1 MKSRFSRSCDCVAV
15 WDSIKS
21 LSMFRQLALL
31 LILVVAGSC
40 SGDLPSSAV
49 SDSQAERDFGIL
61 RSSTSIV
68 ALLRERD
75 IRSPDLSAPD
85 PLLQLQREL
94 AKSDPAGTF
103 AGITYDLTR
112 GNSLLVDWLVQTP
125 NRWGRKA
132 DDLTWFEMG
141 CKDCEPDISLPVCST
156 DADCKG
162 GTCVAI
168 WPRTPGLRTA
178 TRKVC
183 LGHSDALPVRIHDL
197 VASARPSVDIVELQ
211 PAPTG
216 RYTAAL
222 RAAIAE
228 LAFSRRQIEVRVLIG
243 QFPPK
248 GVDAAAFLKELTETA
263 RNIPGSRVTVS
274 VAAMR
279 TCTVMES
286 CNSFSWNHG
295 KFIVVDG
302 REAMVGGHNLWT
314 EDYLTDN
321 PVHDLSMQVKGPAA
335 ASASRFAD
343 RLWGY
348 VCTNLNYKD
357 SISLV
362 TYVPRQS
369 EPSQR
374 CPAAL
379 ATRRPAAGTGGV
391 EIMGVGRLGAGITDD
406 FANQSELARDLMF
419 GAARKTIRVSQQDLG
434 FRLGRS
440 DTLFPESSLDEMIDL
455 MERDGD
461 VYVVLS
467 NPGSIGNG
475 GSPYYNDV
483 PMQALA
489 KRLKDN
495 IQKRIDTADPRS
507 RYAIRKGPD
516 PVNALL
522 CDHFHLAPFRF
533 GPDDSWPGGKTIAN
547 HAKLWMV
554 DDRIF
559 YLGSDNMYPVNLQ
572 EFGFIVDD
580 GKAANTL
587 LESYWKP
594 LWQWSSR
601 AAVSGTG
608 VDKCI
613 FRELIK

>member
-1 MKSRFSRSCDCVAV
+1 M
-15 WDSIKS
+15 S
-21 LSMFRQLALL
+21 LSMFRRFVLL
-31 LILVVAGSC
+31 LVLAVVGSC

-49 SDSQAERDFGIL
+49 GDSQAERDFGIL

-68 ALLRERD
+68 ALVKERD
-75 IRSPDLSAPD
+75 IRPPDLAAPD
-85 PLLQLQREL
+85 PLQQLQREL
-94 AKSDPAGTF
+94 AKSDPTGSF

-112 GNSLLVDWLVQTP
+112 GNGLLVDWLVQTP
-125 NRWGRKA
+125 NRWGRRA

-162 GTCVAI
+162 GTCTAI
-168 WPRTPGLRTA
+168 WPRTPGLRA
-178 TRKVC
+178 AARKVC
-183 LGHSDALPVRIHDL
+183 LGHSDALPLRIHDL
-197 VASARPSVDIVELQ
+197 VASARQSVDIVELQ

-216 RYTAAL
+216 RFTAAL

-228 LAFSRRQIEVRVLIG
+228 LAFSRRQIEVRVLVG

-248 GVDAAAFLKELTETA
+248 GVDAEAFLKELVETA
-263 RNIPGSRVTVS
+263 RDIPGSRVTVS
-274 VAAMR
+274 VSAMR
-279 TCTVMES
+279 TCTVLES

-302 REAMVGGHNLWT
+302 REAIVGGHNLWT

-321 PVHDLSMQVKGPAA
+321 PVHDLSMQVRGPAA

-343 RLWGY
+343 RLWSY
-348 VCTNLNYKD
+348 VCSNLNYKD

-362 TYVPRQS
+362 SYAPGES
-369 EPSQR
+369 EFGQR
-374 CPAAL
+374 CPSAL
-379 ATRRPAAGTGGV
+379 ATRRAAVGTGSV
-391 EIMGVGRLGAGITDD
+391 EIMGIGRLGAGITDG

-419 GAARKTIRVSQQDLG
+419 AASRKTIRISQQDLG

-440 DTLFPESSLDEMIDL
+440 DTLFPESALDEMIDL

-467 NPGSIGNG
+467 NPGSFGNG

-483 PMQALA
+483 PLQALA
-489 KRLKDN
+489 KRIKDN
-495 IQKRIDTADPRS
+495 VQKRIDTADPRS

-516 PVNALL
+516 PVNAML
-522 CDHFHLAPFRF
+522 CSRFHLTSFRF
-533 GPDDSWPGGKTIAN
+533 GPDDSWPGNKTIAN
-547 HAKLWMV
+547 HSKLWMV

-559 YLGSDNMYPVNLQ
+559 YIGSDNMYPVNLQ
-572 EFGFIVDD
+572 EFGYIVDD
-580 GKAANTL
+580 RKAVDTL
-587 LESYWKP
+587 IESYWNP
-594 LWQWSSR
+594 LWQWSKR
-601 AAVSGTG
+601 VAVSGEG
-608 VDKCI
+608 VEKCI
-613 FRELIK
+613 FREIIK

>member
-1 MKSRFSRSCDCVAV
+1 
-15 WDSIKS
+15 
-21 LSMFRQLALL
+21 MFRRFALL
-31 LILVVAGSC
+31 LILAVVGSC

-49 SDSQAERDFGIL
+49 NGSQAQAERAFGLL
-61 RSSTSIV
+61 RPSTSIL
-68 ALLRERD
+68 ALIRD
-75 IRSPDLSAPD
+75 RNIRSPDLSASD
-85 PLLQLQREL
+85 PLQQLQREL
-94 AKSDPAGTF
+94 AKSDPTGAF

-112 GNSLLVDWLVQTP
+112 GNSLVVDWLVQTP

-141 CKDCEPDISLPVCST
+141 CKDCEPDISLPICTT
-156 DADCKG
+156 DADCRG
-162 GTCVAI
+162 GTCTAI
-168 WPRTPGLRTA
+168 WPRTPGLRSA
-178 TRKVC
+178 ARKVC

-197 VASARPSVDIVELQ
+197 VASARQSVDIVELQ

-216 RYTAAL
+216 RFTAAL
-222 RAAIAE
+222 KAAIAE

-248 GVDAAAFLKELTETA
+248 GVDAAAFLNELVETA

-274 VAAMR
+274 VSAMR
-279 TCTVMES
+279 SCTVLES

-302 REAMVGGHNLWT
+302 REAIVGGHNLWT

-321 PVHDLSMQVKGPAA
+321 PVHDLSMQVRGPAA

-343 RLWGY
+343 RLWSF
-348 VCTNLNYKD
+348 VCSNLTYKE

-362 TYVPRQS
+362 MYVPGESQ
-369 EPSQR
+369 PSQR

-379 ATRRPAAGTGGV
+379 ATRRAQASTGGV
-391 EIMGVGRLGAGITDD
+391 EIMGVGRLGSGITED

-419 GAARKTIRVSQQDLG
+419 GAARKTIRVAQQDLG

-440 DTLFPESSLDEMIDL
+440 DTLFPESSFDEMIDL

-483 PMQALA
+483 PLRAVA
-489 KRLKDN
+489 KRIKD
-495 IQKRIDTADPRS
+495 IVQKRIDTADPRS
-507 RYAIRKGPD
+507 RYAVRKGPD
-516 PVNALL
+516 PVNAML
-522 CDHFHLAPFRF
+522 CSRFHLAPFRF

-547 HAKLWMV
+547 HSKLWMV

-580 GKAANTL
+580 RKAAETL
-587 LESYWKP
+587 LDSYWKP

-601 AAVSGTG
+601 VAVSGEG
-608 VDKCI
+608 VENCI

>member
-1 MKSRFSRSCDCVAV
+1 
-15 WDSIKS
+15 
-21 LSMFRQLALL
+21 MFRRLVLL

-68 ALLRERD
+68 ALTRERG
-75 IRSPDLSAPD
+75 ITPPDLSAPD
-85 PLLQLQREL
+85 PLAQLQREL

-112 GNSLLVDWLVQTP
+112 GNGLLVDWLVQTP

-132 DDLTWFEMG
+132 DDLTWFAMG
-141 CKDCEPDISLPVCST
+141 CKDCEPDVSLPACNT
-156 DADCKG
+156 DSDCKG
-162 GTCVAI
+162 GTCTAI
-168 WPRTPGLRTA
+168 WPRTPGTRTA
-178 TRKVC
+178 ARKVC
-183 LGHSDALPVRIHDL
+183 LGHSDALPLRIHDL
-197 VASARPSVDIVELQ
+197 VASARQSVDIVELQ

-216 RYTAAL
+216 RFSAAL
-222 RAAIAE
+222 QAAIAE
-228 LAFSRRQIEVRVLIG
+228 LAFSRRQVEVRVLIG

-248 GVDAAAFLKELTETA
+248 GVDAAAFLGELTKMA
-263 RNIPGSRVTVS
+263 RDIPGSRVTVS
-274 VAAMR
+274 VSAMR
-279 TCTVMES
+279 TCTVLES

-295 KFIVVDG
+295 KFIVVDD
-302 REAMVGGHNLWT
+302 REAIVGGHNLWT

-321 PVHDLSMQVKGPAA
+321 PVHDLSMQVRGPAA

-343 RLWGY
+343 RLWSY
-348 VCTNLNYKD
+348 VCGNLEYKE
-357 SISLV
+357 SISLA
-362 TYVPRQS
+362 TYVPGHG
-369 EPSQR
+369 EFSQR

-379 ATRRPAAGTGGV
+379 ATRRAATGTGNV
-391 EIMGVGRLGAGITDD
+391 EIMGIGRLGAGITED

-419 GAARKTIRVSQQDLG
+419 GAARKTIRVAQQDLG

-483 PMQALA
+483 PLQVLA
-489 KRLKDN
+489 KRLKD
-495 IQKRIDTADPRS
+495 IVQKRIDTADPRS

-522 CDHFHLAPFRF
+522 CRHFHLASFRF

-547 HAKLWMV
+547 HSKLWMV
-554 DDRIF
+554 DDRVF
-559 YLGSDNMYPVNLQ
+559 YIGSDNMYPVNLQ
-572 EFGFIVDD
+572 EFGYIVDD
-580 GKAANTL
+580 RKAAGTL
-587 LESYWKP
+587 LESYWNP
-594 LWQWSSR
+594 LWQWSKR
-601 AAVSGTG
+601 AAVSGEG
-608 VDKCI
+608 VEKCI
-613 FRELIK
+613 FRDIIR

>member
-1 MKSRFSRSCDCVAV
+1 
-15 WDSIKS
+15 
-21 LSMFRQLALL
+21 MFRRLDLL
-31 LILVVAGSC
+31 LSLIIVGSC

-49 SDSQAERDFGIL
+49 SDSQAERDFGLL

-68 ALLRERD
+68 ALMRERG
-75 IRSPDLSAPD
+75 IRPPDLSAPG
-85 PLLQLQREL
+85 PLQQLQREL
-94 AKSDPAGTF
+94 AKSDPTGIF
-103 AGITYDLTR
+103 AGVTYDLTR
-112 GNSLLVDWLVQTP
+112 GNSLVVDWLVQTP
-125 NRWGRKA
+125 NRWGRRA

-141 CKDCEPDISLPVCST
+141 CNDCEPDISLPVCTT

-162 GTCVAI
+162 GTCAAI

-178 TRKVC
+178 ARKVC
-183 LGHSDALPVRIHDL
+183 LGHSDALPLRIHDL
-197 VASARPSVDIVELQ
+197 VASARQSVDIVELQ
-211 PAPTG
+211 PAPNG
-216 RYTAAL
+216 RFIAAL

-228 LAFSRRQIEVRVLIG
+228 LAFSRRQVEVRVLMG

-248 GVDAAAFLKELTETA
+248 GVDAAALLKELTETA
-263 RNIPGSRVTVS
+263 RDIPGSRVSVS
-274 VAAMR
+274 VSAMR
-279 TCTVMES
+279 TCTVLES

-302 REAMVGGHNLWT
+302 REAIVGGHNLWT
-314 EDYLTDN
+314 EDYLTDK
-321 PVHDLSMQVKGPAA
+321 PVHDLSMQVRGPAA

-343 RLWGY
+343 RLWSY
-348 VCTNLNYKD
+348 VCSNLDYKD

-362 TYVPRQS
+362 SYAPGGS
-369 EPSQR
+369 GHR

-379 ATRRPAAGTGGV
+379 GTRRVATGTGGV
-391 EIMGVGRLGAGITDD
+391 EIMGIGRLGAGITED

-419 GAARKTIRVSQQDLG
+419 GAARKTIRVAQQDLG

-440 DTLFPESSLDEMIDL
+440 DTLFPESALDEMIDL

-483 PMQALA
+483 PLQALA
-489 KRLKDN
+489 KRLKH
-495 IQKRIDTADPRS
+495 IVQKRIDTADPRS
-507 RYAIRKGPD
+507 RYAVRKDPD

-522 CDHFHLAPFRF
+522 CSRFHLASFRF

-547 HAKLWMV
+547 HSKLWMV

-580 GKAANTL
+580 RKAVDTL
-587 LESYWKP
+587 LDTLE
-594 LWQWSSR
+594 
-601 AAVSGTG
+601 AALAVVEPRCGLGRRRRQMHLPGADQVEAVRRPSAPASML
-608 VDKCI
+608 D
-613 FRELIK
+613 L

>member
-1 MKSRFSRSCDCVAV
+1 
-15 WDSIKS
+15 
-21 LSMFRQLALL
+21 MFRRVALL
-31 LILVVAGSC
+31 LILAVIGSC
-40 SGDLPSSAV
+40 SGDLPSSSV
-49 SDSQAERDFGIL
+49 DHSYSERAFGLL
-61 RSSTSIV
+61 RSSTPLV
-68 ALLRERD
+68 TLMRDRD
-75 IRSPDLSAPD
+75 IRPPDLSASD
-85 PLLQLQREL
+85 PLAQLQREL
-94 AKSDPAGTF
+94 AKSDPSGTF

-112 GNSLLVDWLVQTP
+112 GNGLLVDWLVQTP

-141 CKDCEPDISLPVCST
+141 CKDCEPDISLPACTS
-156 DADCKG
+156 DADCRG
-162 GTCVAI
+162 GTCTAI
-168 WPRTPGLRTA
+168 WPRTPGARPA

-197 VASARPSVDIVELQ
+197 VASARQSVDIVELQ

-228 LAFSRRQIEVRVLIG
+228 LAFSRRRIEVRVLIG

-248 GVDAAAFLKELTETA
+248 GVDAADFLKELTETA
-263 RNIPGSRVTVS
+263 RDIPGSRVTVS
-274 VAAMR
+274 VSAMR

-302 REAMVGGHNLWT
+302 REAIVGGHNLWT

-321 PVHDLSMQVKGPAA
+321 PVHDLSMQVRGPAA

-343 RLWGY
+343 RLWRF
-348 VCTNLNYKD
+348 VCSNLGYKD

-362 TYVPRQS
+362 SYSPGES
-369 EPSQR
+369 EPGHR
-374 CPAAL
+374 CPPAL
-379 ATRRPAAGTGGV
+379 ATPAPARGRPAVAAGGV
-391 EIMGVGRLGAGITDD
+391 EIMGIGRLGSGITDD

-440 DTLFPESSLDEMIDL
+440 DTLFPESALDEMIDL

-483 PMQALA
+483 PLQALA

-495 IQKRIDTADPRS
+495 VQKRIHTADPRS

-522 CDHFHLAPFRF
+522 CSRFHLAPFRF

-580 GKAANTL
+580 RQAADTL
-587 LESYWKP
+587 LDSYWNP
-594 LWQWSSR
+594 LWQWSKR
-601 AAVSGTG
+601 AAVSGAG
-608 VDKCI
+608 VEKCI
-613 FRELIK
+613 FRDIIK

>member
-1 MKSRFSRSCDCVAV
+1 
-15 WDSIKS
+15 
-21 LSMFRQLALL
+21 MFRRFVLL
-31 LILVVAGSC
+31 LVLVLAGSC
-40 SGDLPSSAV
+40 SGDLPSGSV
-49 SDSQAERDFGIL
+49 NDDQAERAFGL
-61 RSSTSIV
+61 LGATTSLV
-68 ALLRERD
+68 ALMRDRD
-75 IRSPDLSAPD
+75 IHPPDLTAPD
-85 PLLQLQREL
+85 PLRQLQREL
-94 AKSDPAGTF
+94 AKSDPAGAF

-112 GNSLLVDWLVQTP
+112 GNSLVVDWLVQTP
-125 NRWGRKA
+125 NRWGRRA
-132 DDLTWFEMG
+132 DDLTWFAMG
-141 CKDCEPDISLPVCST
+141 CKDCEPDISLPACSI

-162 GTCVAI
+162 GTCTAI

-178 TRKVC
+178 ARKVC

-197 VASARPSVDIVELQ
+197 VASARQSVDIVELQ
-211 PAPTG
+211 PAPNG
-216 RYTAAL
+216 RFTAAL

-228 LAFSRRQIEVRVLIG
+228 LAFSRRKIEVRVLIG

-248 GVDAAAFLKELTETA
+248 GVDAAAFLNELVETA

-274 VAAMR
+274 VSAMR
-279 TCTVMES
+279 SCTVLES
-286 CNSFSWNHG
+286 CNSFSWNHA

-302 REAMVGGHNLWT
+302 REALVGGHNLWT

-321 PVHDLSMQVKGPAA
+321 PVHDLSMQVRGPAA

-343 RLWGY
+343 RLWSY
-348 VCTNLNYKD
+348 VCSNLNFKD

-362 TYVPRQS
+362 SYSAGQS
-369 EPSQR
+369 ELGQQ

-379 ATRRPAAGTGGV
+379 TPRRAAAGSGGV
-391 EIMGVGRLGAGITDD
+391 EIMGIGRLGAGITED
-406 FANQSELARDLMF
+406 FANQSELARDLTF

-440 DTLFPESSLDEMIDL
+440 DTLFPESALDEMVDL
-455 MERDGD
+455 MERGGD

-475 GSPYYNDV
+475 GSPYHNDV

-495 IQKRIDTADPRS
+495 VQKRIDTADPKS
-507 RYAIRKGPD
+507 RYAVRNGPD

-522 CDHFHLAPFRF
+522 CSRLHLAPFRF
-533 GPDDSWPGGKTIAN
+533 GPDDSWPGGKTISN

-559 YLGSDNMYPVNLQ
+559 YIGSDNMYPVNLQ
-572 EFGFIVDD
+572 EFGYLVDD
-580 GKAANTL
+580 RKAVDTL
-587 LESYWKP
+587 IESYWAP

-601 AAVSGTG
+601 AAVSGEG
-608 VDKCI
+608 VEKCI
-613 FRELIK
+613 FRDIIK